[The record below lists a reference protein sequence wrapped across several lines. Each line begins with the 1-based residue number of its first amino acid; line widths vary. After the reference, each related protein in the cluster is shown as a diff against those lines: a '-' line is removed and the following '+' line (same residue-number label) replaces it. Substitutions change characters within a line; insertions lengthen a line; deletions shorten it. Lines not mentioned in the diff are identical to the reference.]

1 MTDMGNKIAH
11 LKLIQSVISR
21 MARNSFLIKG
31 WSVTLVSALLALSAN
46 KMNINF
52 VYLAYFPVLM
62 FWLLDGYFLRQE
74 LLFRKLY
81 DAVRISSEDAV
92 DFSMDTRKV
101 EDKVQNLLRV
111 CLSSTLVIFHWVVFF
126 CVILVTILL
135 AIFK

>member
-1 MTDMGNKIAH
+1 MENKIAH

-81 DAVRISSEDAV
+81 DAVRVSPEDAV

-101 EDKVQNLLRV
+101 EDQVENWFCV
-111 CLSSTLVIFHWVVFF
+111 CRSNTLAIFHGVVLF
-126 CVILVTILL
+126 CVIVVMVLL
-135 AIFK
+135 AIFR